1 MDEAA
6 RRRVES
12 RVQRIFL
19 ERMQFDVPSP
29 EEDLFES
36 GVVDSLSFVE
46 LLMHIEEEFG
56 KRVELEELD
65 VDDFRTVQKI
75 AGVLSR
81 NGDGP

>member
-1 MDEAA
+1 MDETV
-6 RRRVES
+6 RRQVEA

-29 EEDLFES
+29 EEDLFEA

-46 LLMHIEEEFG
+46 LMVHLEEEFG
-56 KRVELEELD
+56 KRIELEELD
-65 VDDFRTVQKI
+65 LDDFRTVARI
-75 AGVLSR
+75 ARVLSP